1 MHIFYY
7 WRRGYIKIN
16 ITVSGGE
23 YKLYR
28 ILAVDDREIFLTELK
43 RLKLWGEKPEFKI
56 VDTASNGKEALE
68 LLCKNS
74 YDIVLSD
81 IRMPVVDGL
90 QLLREI
96 QKDKLCPCVVILS
109 EYSEFNYARQGIVLG
124 AFDYIVKPANEE
136 TMIKLLNRA
145 KVFLDNI
152 NNKENKL
159 LTSTDDLIKDNSEWV
174 YPTADEKQIIKYLI
188 NKEDYAIKLFCITTE
203 NIYNV
208 LSNNIIKADIITK
221 KIYHNIIVKVYNN
234 FSWLNDYI
242 DIEFFE
248 TIDYINEESSSNF
261 IDFYCEKITYLL
273 NFLKKFYLE
282 TSDELIKNI
291 CEYILRNYDSDL
303 KLKVIAEKFY
313 INNTYLSNTF
323 ATKTG
328 IRFND
333 YVTMVKM
340 ARAAYLFFN
349 TQLKTYEVGYQ
360 LGYHDINY
368 FSKLFKRYYG
378 ENPSEYR
385 ISLKGGDYQI

>member
-1 MHIFYY
+1 L
-7 WRRGYIKIN
+7 
-16 ITVSGGE
+16 
-23 YKLYR
+23 YK

-43 RLKLWGEKPEFKI
+43 RLKIWNEKSEFKI

-68 LLCKNS
+68 LLCRNS
-74 YDIVLSD
+74 YDLVLTD

-96 QKDKLCPCVVILS
+96 QKDKLCSCVVILS

-136 TMIKLLNRA
+136 TMKELLKRT
-145 KVFLDNI
+145 KMFLDNMG
-152 NNKENKL
+152 NDENKSL
-159 LTSTDDLIKDNSEWV
+159 NDTEHLENDNSEWI
-174 YPTADEKQIIKYLI
+174 YPTADEKQIIKKLI
-188 NKEDYAIKLFCITTE
+188 NKEDNAIKLFSETTE
-203 NIYNV
+203 NIYKI
-208 LSNNIIKADIITK
+208 LSNNIIKADIVTK
-221 KIYHNIIVKVYNN
+221 KMYHNIISGVYDN
-234 FSWLNDYI
+234 FYWLNGYI
-242 DIEFFE
+242 DIGFFE
-248 TIDYINEESSSNF
+248 TTDYINKDDTGNF
-261 IDFYCEKITYLL
+261 IEFYCGKIKYLFE
-273 NFLKKFYLE
+273 FLKKFYLE

-291 CEYILRNYDSDL
+291 CEYILKNHNSDL

-340 ARAAYLFFN
+340 ARAKYLLIN
-349 TQLKTYEVGYQ
+349 TKLKTYEIGYQ

-368 FSKLFKRYYG
+368 FSKLFKKYYG
-378 ENPSEYR
+378 KNPSEYR
-385 ISLKGGDYQI
+385 INLKEK